1 MNLLAAFNSLVYL
14 LEQTAKEK
22 KLTVVYIGVFMAFVA
37 FLLID
42 AYGLK
47 KWNSNKTIMKIVLVF
62 LIIAIVA
69 FTVAYFV
76 MIKQ

>member
-1 MNLLAAFNSLVYL
+1 MNLFLIKNLFFL
-14 LEQTAKEK
+14 LEQTAQEK
-22 KLTVVYIGVFMAFVA
+22 KLTVIYIGLFLAFVV
-37 FLLID
+37 FLIVD

-47 KWNSNKTIMKIVLVF
+47 KWTSNKTIFKIVLVF